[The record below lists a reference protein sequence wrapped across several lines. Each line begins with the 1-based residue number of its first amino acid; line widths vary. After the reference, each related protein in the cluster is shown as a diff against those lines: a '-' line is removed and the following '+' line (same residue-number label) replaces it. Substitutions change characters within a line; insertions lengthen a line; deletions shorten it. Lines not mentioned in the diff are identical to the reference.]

1 MEIYEGDVLR
11 RFHSYS
17 KKEYRENNFDH
28 FTEEERI
35 GFLARSLASSFKK
48 KARVLNLS
56 IHIFVTEGIYESLDN
71 CEKICQVLPK
81 SLEGGY
87 TLRLYIY
94 KK

>member
-48 KARVLNLS
+48 KRA
-56 IHIFVTEGIYESLDN
+56 Y
-71 CEKICQVLPK
+71 
-81 SLEGGY
+81 
-87 TLRLYIY
+87 
-94 KK
+94 